1 MDLSSGDISSMIF
14 RRKDANAL
22 GDFSLSRQTLNVYME
37 LNGEATLGQVAQKS
51 GLNLGTMRELISN
64 LLHLGLIEK
73 VQTDIVVLDGDFY
86 RFLLSQLA
94 LATGP
99 IAGVLIE
106 DEIHDMGYEVDQF
119 PGYRVMELIDRLG
132 AQIRREEK
140 KTIFIKNMTDKILQK
155 GYPTPENPRS

>member
-155 GYPTPENPRS
+155 GYPVHPD

>member
-14 RRKDANAL
+14 RRKDADAL
-22 GDFSLSRQTLNVYME
+22 GDFSLNRQTLNVYVE

-64 LLHLGLIEK
+64 LLHLGLIER
-73 VQTDIVVLDGDFY
+73 VPTDIVVLDGDFY
-86 RFLLSQLA
+86 RFLLNQLA

-119 PGYRVMELIDRLG
+119 PGYRATELIDRLG

-140 KTIFIKNMTDKILQK
+140 KTIFIKHMTDKILQK
-155 GYPTPENPRS
+155 GYPTPENRPI

>member
-14 RRKDANAL
+14 RRTAANDL
-22 GDFSLSRQTLNVYME
+22 GDFSLNRRTLNVYME

-155 GYPTPENPRS
+155 GYPVHPD

>member
-106 DEIHDMGYEVDQF
+106 DEVHDMGYEVDQF

-155 GYPTPENPRS
+155 GYPVHPD